1 MVCHGCGV
9 KKIFTPKKLFIT
21 YKLRVTF
28 YWVGSFR
35 TSSLGDSISSHPEK
49 TCSKEPGYIDVLQQ
63 RVGSLNIGRLL
74 SIKENQISQVEGI

>member
-35 TSSLGDSISSHPEK
+35 TSSLGVSIS
-49 TCSKEPGYIDVLQQ
+49 
-63 RVGSLNIGRLL
+63 GSLERTALRRWGEESGYAEVCN
-74 SIKENQISQVEGI
+74 KMQVV